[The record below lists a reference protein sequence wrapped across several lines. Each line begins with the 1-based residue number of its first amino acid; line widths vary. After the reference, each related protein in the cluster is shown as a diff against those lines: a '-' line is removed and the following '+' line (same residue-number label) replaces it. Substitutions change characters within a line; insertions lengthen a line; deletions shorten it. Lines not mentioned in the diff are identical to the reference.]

1 MLGALITLIILTAIS
16 DCLIIYQFFRKE
28 KQSSIF
34 STNFQDKFETIGLPV
49 LTVTLNNTPINLI
62 IDSGSTTSY
71 LDKSLMPIIGDNYT
85 KKSSLNVFGIAG
97 NSGKT
102 KRISTTLCVNGKD
115 ITSDFLIRDL
125 SKSFSPIE
133 ESTGVQI
140 HGLLGSDFL
149 NENSAVLDFAA
160 KTFEMKCNE

>member
-34 STNFQDKFETIGLPV
+34 STDFQDKLETVGLPI
-49 LTVTLNNTPINLI
+49 LTVTLNNTPVNLI

-71 LDKSLMPIIGDNYT
+71 LDKSLMSLIGDNYT
-85 KKSSLNVFGIAG
+85 KKSSLKVYGIAG
-97 NSGKT
+97 ESGKA
-102 KRISTTLCVNGKD
+102 KRITTALCINNKD
-115 ITSDFLIRDL
+115 ISTDFLVRDL

-160 KTFEMKCNE
+160 KTFTLKCNG